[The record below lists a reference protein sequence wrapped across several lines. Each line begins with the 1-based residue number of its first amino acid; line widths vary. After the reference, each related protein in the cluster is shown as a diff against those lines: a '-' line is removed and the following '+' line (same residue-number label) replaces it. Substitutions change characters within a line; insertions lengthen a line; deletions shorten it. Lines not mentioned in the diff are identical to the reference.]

1 MRRRRFRATADVP
14 ERCPPTYIPPVA
26 IAESMTCPGCG
37 ATATGRFCSSCGYP
51 LEGAQCPSCSQSL
64 VPGAGFCHRC
74 GSPVGAAML
83 RVPAR
88 EPPPPDSRI
97 PWIVGG
103 VAAVAL
109 VALVLAQ
116 RGGASGSGDAVASS
130 FATGAPVM
138 RGPDLSTMSPR
149 ERADRLFNRVMSYHE
164 RGVTDSVA
172 FFADM
177 GIRAYQ
183 MLPVLDADAR
193 YDMGR
198 IAEVAGNAAVA
209 KAQADSILRESSTH
223 LLGLTL
229 AARAARLT
237 NDQTA
242 ARTFDRRLLAAD
254 RAERAKGLVEYER
267 HARDIDEAIRTARSQ
282 TP

>member
-1 MRRRRFRATADVP
+1 
-14 ERCPPTYIPPVA
+14 
-26 IAESMTCPGCG
+26 MTCPGCG

-64 VPGAGFCHRC
+64 VPGASFCHRC

-83 RVPAR
+83 RSPAR
-88 EPPPPDSRI
+88 APASSDSRI

-103 VAAVAL
+103 VAFVAL
-109 VALVLAQ
+109 IALILVQ
-116 RGGASGSGDAVASS
+116 RGSSTGNEAVASS
-130 FATGAPVM
+130 LATGAPAM

-177 GIRAYQ
+177 GVRAYQ
-183 MLPVLDADAR
+183 MLPEIDADAR

-198 IAEVAGNAAVA
+198 IAEVAGNPAIAR
-209 KAQADSILRESSTH
+209 AQADSILRDSPTH

-229 AARAARLT
+229 GARAARMT
-237 NDQTA
+237 DDQSA
-242 ARTFDRRLLAAD
+242 ARAYDRRLLAAEGT
-254 RAERAKGLVEYER
+254 ERRKALPEYER
-267 HARDIDEAIRTARSQ
+267 HARDIDDAIRAARNQS
-282 TP
+282 P

>member
-1 MRRRRFRATADVP
+1 
-14 ERCPPTYIPPVA
+14 
-26 IAESMTCPGCG
+26 MTCPGCG

-64 VPGAGFCHRC
+64 VPGASFCHRC

-83 RVPAR
+83 RSPAR
-88 EPPPPDSRI
+88 APASSDSRI

-103 VAAVAL
+103 VAL
-109 VALVLAQ
+109 VALIALVFVQ
-116 RGGASGSGDAVASS
+116 RSGGPGSSDAVASPL
-130 FATGAPVM
+130 ATGGPVM

-183 MLPVLDADAR
+183 MLPEIDADAR

-198 IAEVAGNAAVA
+198 IAEVAGNAAIA
-209 KAQADSILRESSTH
+209 RAQADSILRESSTH

-229 AARAARLT
+229 GARAARLT
-237 NDQTA
+237 NKQSA
-242 ARTFDRRLLAAD
+242 ARAYDRRLLAAEG
-254 RAERAKGLVEYER
+254 AERRKALPEYER
-267 HARDIDEAIRTARSQ
+267 HARDIDEAIRAARNQS
-282 TP
+282 P

>member
-1 MRRRRFRATADVP
+1 
-14 ERCPPTYIPPVA
+14 
-26 IAESMTCPGCG
+26 
-37 ATATGRFCSSCGYP
+37 
-51 LEGAQCPSCSQSL
+51 
-64 VPGAGFCHRC
+64 
-74 GSPVGAAML
+74 ML
-83 RVPAR
+83 RSPAR
-88 EPPPPDSRI
+88 ASTSPDSRI

-109 VALVLAQ
+109 VALVLVQ
-116 RGGASGSGDAVASS
+116 RSGEGSLSNEANASPL
-130 FATGAPVM
+130 ATAPPVM

-164 RGVTDSVA
+164 RGATDSVA

-183 MLPVLDADAR
+183 MLPALDADAR

-209 KAQADSILRESSTH
+209 RAQADSILRESSTH

-229 AARAARLT
+229 GARAARLT
-237 NDQTA
+237 NDQRA
-242 ARTFDRRLLAAD
+242 ARTFDRRLLAAE
-254 RAERAKGLVEYER
+254 RAERAKALVEYER